1 LSDNTDKSL
10 FHLTE
15 ALKLARKI
23 KSKKLQHYSY
33 LYLGRL
39 HRDIGQY
46 QEAGK
51 YLTEA
56 IAYFTQKK
64 HISRLAESY
73 LAFGRLQFALG
84 EFELAIDA
92 VNKSILHAKE
102 IEKNIVIFQAYKEL
116 SVLFEKTNNLKKALN
131 NERLFQ
137 FKKEPI
143 FNRQS
148 QHYINALKVEYNV
161 EQKQRE
167 IETLKQKSKISDLE
181 VLQQRAN
188 RNIYIISSLLVFCS
202 LGFISYR
209 YNQRKKLHAKRI
221 ALQQIKVKEQ
231 ALSELNANLESI
243 VEQRTQSLQSSN
255 QELEIALVDLKD
267 TQKSLIEVEKM
278 ASLSLLVAGVAHE
291 MNTPLAIIL
300 TAASYLNEQLDNFK
314 QLVITDKISRNGL
327 NDFLTSA
334 KQGVT

>member
-1 LSDNTDKSL
+1 M
-10 FHLTE
+10 
-15 ALKLARKI
+15 
-23 KSKKLQHYSY
+23 
-33 LYLGRL
+33 
-39 HRDIGQY
+39 
-46 QEAGK
+46 
-51 YLTEA
+51 
-56 IAYFTQKK
+56 
-64 HISRLAESY
+64 
-73 LAFGRLQFALG
+73 QFALG

-137 FKKEPI
+137 FKKETI

-181 VLQQRAN
+181 VLQQIAN

-334 KQGVT
+334 KQGADLITRNTSRSAELINHFKEVAAEKRVDPAQTFILVECIEEVISILLTKDIFSHVVYSVEVIGYR